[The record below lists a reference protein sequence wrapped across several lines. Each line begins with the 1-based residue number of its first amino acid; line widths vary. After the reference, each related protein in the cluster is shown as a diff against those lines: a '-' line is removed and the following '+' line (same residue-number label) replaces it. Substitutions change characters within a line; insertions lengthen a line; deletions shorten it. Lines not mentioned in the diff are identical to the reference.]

1 MDIVKHKGRLL
12 VAMCGSC
19 ERAEWVERE
28 RTRREPLCALEL
40 AKDGVTLQAG
50 SHGHH
55 PGEIGP
61 TVREVVLRD
70 AVQHKCMLRASQHI
84 VHVR

>member
-1 MDIVKHKGRLL
+1 MELL
-12 VAMCGSC
+12 KRF
-19 ERAEWVERE
+19 ERAEWAEWE
-28 RTRREPLCALEL
+28 RTRREPLRALEL
-40 AKDGVTLQAG
+40 AKDGAALQAG

-61 TVREVVLRD
+61 IVREVVPRD
-70 AVQHKCMLRASQHI
+70 AARHKCMLRASQHI